1 MIDGSEMVEREEG
14 IPARKEC
21 PVIESCGPNIF
32 SGIRNLFIQ
41 EINSETVS
49 RVSADSMKTALN
61 LSKIPACIDFSL

>member
-1 MIDGSEMVEREEG
+1 MIDGLEIVEREEG

-32 SGIRNLFIQ
+32 SGIRNLFKQ

-61 LSKIPACIDFSL
+61 LSKIPACIDLSL